1 MAGYLGRR
9 LVTSLLV
16 VVGIS
21 IVIFAMLH
29 LIYPSPAIDVLGVH
43 TSPQSLAAWNK
54 ANGFDRPWPAQY
66 LSYVNQLLHGNL
78 GYSYKVN
85 QSVDELFAQRWMRSA
100 WLAGV
105 PLVLAVL
112 LAIPVGI
119 YQAVRRNSVGDMV
132 LTSVTFTA
140 YAMPDFFLYL
150 IVIQVFAL
158 SFPIF
163 SYEASQFTSIWQI
176 IGDWHAMTLPIL
188 SLVLLYVSGYAR
200 YMRSS
205 SIDTLAQDY
214 IKAARAK
221 GLPERLVLWRHLIRN
236 AFLPMLTLIG
246 LSIPALLAGNII
258 AEQVWNYPGLGLLF
272 YDSLGNADYNVLMA
286 YTMIGAVLTVLGN
299 LLADVALTV
308 SDPRIRLA

>member
-21 IVIFAMLH
+21 IVIFSMLH

>member
-1 MAGYLGRR
+1 VRAYIARR
-9 LVTSLLV
+9 LVTSLIV
-16 VVGIS
+16 VIGIT
-21 IVIFAMLH
+21 IVTFGLLH
-29 LIYPSPAIDVLGVH
+29 LIYPSPALDVLGVH
-43 TSPQSLAAWNK
+43 TSPIAINAWNRD
-54 ANGFDRPWPAQY
+54 NGFDRPWFMQY
-66 LSYVNQLLHGNL
+66 LHYMNELAHGNL

-85 QSVDELFAQRWMRSA
+85 QSVDALFAERWGRSA
-100 WLAGV
+100 WLSGL

-119 YQAVRRNSVGDMV
+119 YQAVRRNGVGDSV

-140 YAMPDFFLYL
+140 YAMPDYFLYI
-150 IVIQVFAL
+150 IVIQIFAL
-158 SFPIF
+158 SLPIF
-163 SYEASQFTSIWQI
+163 SYEAAQSTNLLTIMT
-176 IGDWHAMTLPIL
+176 DWHAMTLPIL

-200 YMRSS
+200 YMRSA

-221 GLPERLVLWRHLIRN
+221 GLPEKLVLWRHLVRN
-236 AFLPMLTLIG
+236 AFLPMVTLIG

-258 AEQVWNYPGLGLLF
+258 AEEVWNYPGLGLLF

-286 YTMIGAVLTVLGN
+286 YVLIGAILTVLGN
-299 LLADVALTV
+299 LAADIALTV